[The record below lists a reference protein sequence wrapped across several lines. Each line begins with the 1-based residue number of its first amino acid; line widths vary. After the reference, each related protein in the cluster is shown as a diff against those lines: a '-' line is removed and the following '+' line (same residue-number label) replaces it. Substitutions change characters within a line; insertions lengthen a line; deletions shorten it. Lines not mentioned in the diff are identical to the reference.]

1 MTSLATLSDEQSMIA
16 DAVTDLASEY
26 DHGYWQSCCTEGR
39 FVDELWSELGDLGFL
54 GMAVPEAYDGEGM
67 GLPPLATMI
76 ETFAS
81 HGVPLL
87 AFLSTTTMAPLPIV
101 NHGSDALKERFLPGI
116 ASGDLRFAFA
126 ITEPHSG
133 TNASRI
139 RTSATRGGD
148 EYVVNGEKT
157 YITDAAD
164 ADYIQ
169 LVTRTTPY
177 EDVADE
183 NPYHGGTLL
192 VVNADAAGIETSPLD
207 VSIPE
212 PSGQYTVHFDDVR
225 VPVENRIG
233 EEDAGFSHVF
243 SALNPERVVTAA
255 LAVGLGRFALE
266 QGADYANDR
275 EIFDAPTGSYQGVQ
289 HPLASAKVAVE
300 QAALT
305 LQTAAAAHEAG
316 QRNAAAAANIA
327 KYAASEAADEAMDA
341 AVQALGG
348 NAFSHDYPLAA
359 LRDWT
364 RFLRIA
370 PVNNEMV
377 LNYVGENLLDLP
389 RSY

>member
-1 MTSLATLSDEQSMIA
+1 MTTLATLTDEQAMIA
-16 DAVTDLASEY
+16 DAVDDLASEY
-26 DHGYWQSCCTEGR
+26 DHDYWQSCCADDR
-39 FVDELWSELGDLGFL
+39 FVAELWEELGDLGFL
-54 GMAVPEAYDGEGM
+54 GMAVPEEYGGEGM
-67 GLPPLATMI
+67 GLPSVSTMI
-76 ETFAS
+76 ETFAA

-87 AFLSTTTMAPLPIV
+87 AFLTTTTMAPLPILE
-101 NHGSDALKERFLPGI
+101 HGSDDLKERFLPGI
-116 ASGDLRFAFA
+116 ASGADRFAFA
-126 ITEPHSG
+126 ITESHSG

-139 RTSATRGGD
+139 RTSAMREGD
-148 EYVVNGEKT
+148 EYVVTGEKT
-157 YITDAAD
+157 YITDAAG

-177 EDVADE
+177 EDVVDE

-192 VVNADAAGIETSPLD
+192 IVDADADGIETSPLE

-233 EEDAGFSHVF
+233 QEDAGFSHVF

-266 QGADYANDR
+266 HGTAYANER
-275 EIFDAPTGSYQGVQ
+275 ELFDAPTGSYQGVQ
-289 HPLASAKVAVE
+289 HPLARAKVAIE

-305 LQTAAAAHEAG
+305 LQTAASAHEAG
-316 QRNAAAAANIA
+316 QQNAAAAANVA

-348 NAFSHDYPLAA
+348 NGFSHDYPLAA

>member
-1 MTSLATLSDEQSMIA
+1 MNTLVTLTDEQSMIA
-16 DAVTDLASEY
+16 DAVADLTAEY
-26 DHGYWQSCCTEGR
+26 DHDYWQTCCREGH
-39 FVDELWSELGDLGFL
+39 FVDELWAELGELGFL
-54 GMAVPEAYDGEGM
+54 GIAVPEKYGGEEM
-67 GLPPLATMI
+67 GIPALATLI
-76 ETFAS
+76 ETFAA

-87 AFLSTTTMAPLPIV
+87 AFLSTTTMAPLPIIEY
-101 NHGSDALKERFLPGI
+101 GSDNLKNRFLPGI

-139 RTSATRGGD
+139 RTSATRDGD

-157 YITDAAD
+157 YITDAAG

-177 EDVADE
+177 EDVANE

-192 VVNADAAGIETSPLD
+192 VVDTDADGIETSPLD

-225 VPVENRIG
+225 VPVNNRIG
-233 EEDAGFSHVF
+233 REDAGFSHVF

-255 LAVGLGRFALE
+255 LAVGLGRFVIE
-266 QGADYANDR
+266 KGADYANDR

-289 HPLASAKVAVE
+289 HPLAGAKVAVE

-316 QRNAAAAANIA
+316 QRNAAAAANVA
-327 KYAASEAADEAMDA
+327 KYAASEAADKAMDA